1 MAFGSVEN
9 RPRVPGPV
17 RQIGRENLAFVGGH
31 EHIVGGR
38 ALREDRQ
45 LALNLDDTT
54 VGPARAAG
62 ILEHLLLDNSR
73 SEPLG
78 RASQRIA
85 VERVLGMGTDDQ

>member
-85 VERVLGMGTDDQ
+85 VERVLGVGTDDQ